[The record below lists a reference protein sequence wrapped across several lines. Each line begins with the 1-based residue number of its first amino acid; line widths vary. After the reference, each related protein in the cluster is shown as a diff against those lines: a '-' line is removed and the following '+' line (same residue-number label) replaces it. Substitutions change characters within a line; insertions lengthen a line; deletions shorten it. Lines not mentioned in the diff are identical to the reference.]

1 MFNDFQELAS
11 YVKEKEIELLDI
23 KVTDIKGRWRHLSIP
38 SSQLSQG
45 LFEKGFGFDGSNYGY
60 APIESSDMVFV
71 PDLSTAFED
80 PFWECR
86 TLSFLGTVKEI
97 TREGF
102 SPYSGDPRMILRN
115 AIRKMKDL
123 GIADEFIV
131 GPEFE
136 YYLFDDV
143 RFWDEPWG
151 HGYRVASS
159 QTGWNMDPDECNG
172 ANEMHSGTAYHME
185 SPWDGYKDLRTE
197 AALLI
202 DRIAT
207 DVKYHHHEV
216 GPAGQQ
222 EIEVQLGEASRLADA
237 SMLIK
242 YIIRNTA
249 ARRGVTATFM
259 PKPAFGEA
267 GNGLHVHMLL
277 KKDGRS
283 VFAGPDTNYA
293 GLSDL
298 ALNFMGGILHHTPA
312 LMGLVCP
319 STNSY
324 KRLVRGYEAPIAIAY
339 ATANRSGAIR
349 IPGYAK
355 DPESR
360 RFEFRSG
367 DATANMYLML
377 ASLLMAGLDGVRKQI
392 DPVASGFGPL
402 EKNIYEE
409 SEGIKLLPATLSQA
423 MDELDN
429 DKDFLMES
437 GVFPEHFLSHWI
449 KVKRQEE
456 AMVNTRVSGKEYELY
471 LGC

>member
-1 MFNDFQELAS
+1 MFKDFNELEA
-11 YVKEKEIELLDI
+11 YVKEKGIELLDI
-23 KVTDIKGRWRHLSIP
+23 KVTDIQGRWRHLSIP
-38 SSQLSQG
+38 ASRLSPG

-71 PDLSTAFED
+71 PEISTAFED

-97 TREGF
+97 TSGGF
-102 SPYSGDPRMILRN
+102 VPYAGDPRMILKN
-115 AIRKMKDL
+115 AIQLMRDS
-123 GIADEFIV
+123 GVADEFIV

-136 YYLFDDV
+136 YYLFDDA
-143 RFWDEPWG
+143 RFWDEPWSS
-151 HGYRVASS
+151 GYRITSR
-159 QTGWNMDPDECNG
+159 QTGWNVDPEEFPG
-172 ANEMHSGTAYHME
+172 ANEMHSGTAYHMD
-185 SPWDGYKDLRTE
+185 SPMDVYRDLRTE
-197 AALLI
+197 AALMI
-202 DRIAT
+202 DRIAA

-216 GPAGQQ
+216 GLSGQQ
-222 EIEVQLGEASRLADA
+222 EIEVQLGEAFHLADA
-237 SMLIK
+237 SMIIR

-277 KKDGRS
+277 RKNGRS
-283 VFAGPDTNYA
+283 VFAGPDKNYA
-293 GLSDL
+293 GLSDI
-298 ALNFMGGILHHTPA
+298 ALHFLGGILLHTPA

-324 KRLVRGYEAPIAIAY
+324 KRLVRGYEAPIAIAF
-339 ATANRSGAIR
+339 ATGNRSGAIR

-367 DATANMYLML
+367 DGTANMYLMF
-377 ASLLMAGLDGVRKQI
+377 ASLLMAGLDGVRRKT
-392 DPVASGFGPL
+392 DPVGSGFGPL

-409 SEGIKLLPATLSQA
+409 TQGIKLLPDSLDQA
-423 MDELDN
+423 MNELEKDN
-429 DKDFLMES
+429 DFLKEG

-449 KVKRQEE
+449 RVKREE
-456 AMVNTRVSGKEYELY
+456 AKTVNTRVTGKEFELY
-471 LGC
+471 FGC